1 MYSVDKR
8 GINDDTQST
17 TVLIYIFRD
26 LETVISDL
34 YGRIWNAIRFELR
47 RGWADCRFLKRTEVK
62 SCSTQ
67 LICNIVNETDNPAGN
82 LPDCAKIPIT
92 QNLADL

>member
-1 MYSVDKR
+1 MGSDPEYVDASNI
-8 GINDDTQST
+8 GDLN
-17 TVLIYIFRD
+17 

-82 LPDCAKIPIT
+82 LPDCTKIPIT
-92 QNLADL
+92 